1 MKFDNMLDYQKIDS
15 ELVKIEK
22 ELNNSTEK
30 EKASALNAK
39 IKTAGDNMAK
49 FQNEAD
55 ELNLNAEK
63 LAANVD
69 KYAGEVA
76 EIAESISDVADFQE
90 IEYYEK
96 VLAGLSEDV
105 NKLLRELQ
113 KVSSRMD
120 QVKDGSDNLTRQAVQ
135 LNEQYKVALQNYQ
148 TLKLKLQNEG
158 RPVMEKL
165 KALEKNID
173 PKFIQMYKRCR
184 AGKKLPAFVEYA
196 GDGSCYC
203 GMNLPNDCI
212 GKLKADGDFVEC
224 PNCGRIVILNK

>member
-15 ELVKIEK
+15 ELVKIER
-22 ELNNSTEK
+22 ELNGSTEK

-39 IKTAGDNMAK
+39 IKTAGENMAK
-49 FQNEAD
+49 YQNEAG
-55 ELNLNAEK
+55 ELNMNAEK
-63 LAANVD
+63 LVANVQ
-69 KYAGEVA
+69 KYESEVN
-76 EIAESISDVADFQE
+76 EIADSISDVQDFQE
-90 IEYYEK
+90 IEYFEK
-96 VLAGLSEDV
+96 VLAGLTEDV

-113 KVSSRMD
+113 KVSSRID
-120 QVKDGSDNLTRQAVQ
+120 QVRDNSDNLTRQAVQ

-148 TLKLKLQNEG
+148 ALKLKLQNEG

-165 KALEKNID
+165 KNLEKEID

-184 AGKKLPAFVEYA
+184 SAKKLPAFVEYA

-203 GMNLPNDCI
+203 GMNLPYDCI
-212 GKLKADGDFVEC
+212 GKLRGDGDFVEC